1 MSSPFNNWQVS
12 GQYPSTIG
20 GTGIGRKFFPAP
32 SNQIGVVGVA
42 PSATSSAG
50 QLNIEGRN
58 ILNGYPFAIKAA
70 GNFEVGSGGA
80 CPNVLIEVV
89 ANTAGLGATPSF
101 TTLMSSGTIT
111 AQNLTGTWYDW
122 FFEGKVVGT
131 TQSGTLTGVYTGVV
145 DGNLVR
151 DNVLIDHNLS
161 GLVFGSSSP
170 ATSTD
175 PVFGLLVCVTFSVSE
190 TGNSANLYQFEV
202 S

>member
-1 MSSPFNNWQVS
+1 MPKVARSKPTVSKRANTCFSLKRRRRATPRAPTYIKRKQMSSPFNNWQVS

-101 TTLMSSGTIT
+101 T
-111 AQNLTGTWYDW
+111 
-122 FFEGKVVGT
+122 
-131 TQSGTLTGVYTGVV
+131 
-145 DGNLVR
+145 
-151 DNVLIDHNLS
+151 
-161 GLVFGSSSP
+161 
-170 ATSTD
+170 
-175 PVFGLLVCVTFSVSE
+175 
-190 TGNSANLYQFEV
+190 
-202 S
+202 